1 MKRKLRV
8 LVVDDDPLVRLAI
21 DRQLEALSYDP
32 VTVNNGREAI
42 RVVEMGLVID
52 ILLTDLHLPDF
63 DGVSIASAV
72 TGLSPATRV
81 AFMSGMAP
89 SDLLEPRDAP
99 FLLKP
104 FSTTA
109 LANALSGAIR
119 MGGG

>member
-1 MKRKLRV
+1 MKKKLRV
-8 LVVDDDPLVRLAI
+8 LVVDDDPLVRLSI

-52 ILLTDLHLPDF
+52 ILLTDLDLPDSH
-63 DGVSIASAV
+63 GVSIAAAIA
-72 TGLSPATRV
+72 GLSPATRV

-89 SDLLEPRDAP
+89 SDPLEPRDAP

-104 FSTTA
+104 FSMTA
-109 LANALSGAIR
+109 LANAMSGAISYPR
-119 MGGG
+119 

>member
-109 LANALSGAIR
+109 LANALSGAIPMR
-119 MGGG
+119 